1 MRGLWTLLLPELEG
15 AEEEMWSVLSRGPF
29 LVFLGCEPL
38 RVGVRKPILWPDVS
52 PCCRKGDPFQVPEGG
67 FCLTLRNES
76 SEETRVLTKYETL
89 LEKGTQAE
97 SRKVRGTQQGCSITC
112 PSVSD
117 FMVMGLVSGLFP
129 ATRSESGCF
138 LVAHAL
144 LSQDGFQ

>member
-1 MRGLWTLLLPELEG
+1 MHVCVCARTLEWSEDKLW
-15 AEEEMWSVLSRGPF
+15 MQK
-29 LVFLGCEPL
+29 L
-38 RVGVRKPILWPDVS
+38 RCL
-52 PCCRKGDPFQVPEGG
+52 CCRKGDPFQSPRVYS
-67 FCLTLRNES
+67 CLTLRNES